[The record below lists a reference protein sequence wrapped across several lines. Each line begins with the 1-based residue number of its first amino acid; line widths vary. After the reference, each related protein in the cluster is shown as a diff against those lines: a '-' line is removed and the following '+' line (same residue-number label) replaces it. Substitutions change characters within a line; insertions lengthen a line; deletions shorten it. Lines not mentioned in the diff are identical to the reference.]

1 MSVPKYEKF
10 SAIFL
15 VAGLIFLLSAFLVL
29 GLGPAAMIE
38 KLNPRQGLP
47 QTIPQDFKKTYATLE
62 AYHQGLINGRDI
74 YIKEACWHCHSQY
87 VRPVSNESLR
97 YGPVSQP
104 GEYQNILNLP
114 QLFGTRRVGPDL
126 SRESGKRTN
135 DWHFA
140 HLYNPKWVEP
150 RSIMP
155 SFAWYFD
162 TKTLKAGEKPSD
174 TEVVTDGVVITP
186 KQEAIDLVAY
196 LQWLG
201 EPYAEAQVRSQYGEN
216 AALLPPRQ

>member
-1 MSVPKYEKF
+1 MSKTHVYEKF
-10 SAIFL
+10 STIFL
-15 VAGLIFLLSAFLVL
+15 VAGLFFLITAFLVL
-29 GLGPAAMIE
+29 GVGPATMVGDLE
-38 KLNPRQGLP
+38 PTQGLP
-47 QTIPQDFKKTYATLE
+47 NKVPADFVVYYNSVE

-126 SRESGKRTN
+126 SREAGKRPN

-150 RSIMP
+150 YSVMP
-155 SFAWYFD
+155 PYPWYFETQKITID
-162 TKTLKAGEKPSD
+162 GKEQTK
-174 TEVVTDGVVITP
+174 IIP
-186 KQEAIDLVAY
+186 KQGAIDLVAY

-201 EPYAEAQVRSQYGEN
+201 HQVSQIGNSYDIN
-216 AALLPPRQ
+216 AITTPPQN